1 MKRYK
6 LEMNIL
12 QTPTLTIHWSG
23 EKMLDEEEFLPAGVD
38 YFTLLGYFRYQAFS
52 FFLFVGTMKAL

>member
-1 MKRYK
+1 
-6 LEMNIL
+6 
-12 QTPTLTIHWSG
+12 
-23 EKMLDEEEFLPAGVD
+23 MLDEEEFVPAGVD